1 MFGPGC
7 SLLDVFFLMKRNRIV
22 VMGFMGSMPIAGVI
36 WQHIHYVVG
45 LQRLGC
51 DVYYIE
57 DSARLPYNPQTFEV
71 NNEFVYAAQGLDRL
85 LKEFGFKNHWGFCAR
100 YLPSNPTAGLPLKR
114 IRQLYREADAILNI
128 CGTQEFND
136 DLLVSDRILYIE
148 SDPGVEQ
155 IKIDKR
161 VKSTVEYLRR
171 HRALFTFGENIGTKD
186 FPVLLHGFNW
196 LPTRQPVVTDLW
208 KSARSPSRAAVFT
221 TIANWST
228 SGLKDIAWRGKRYLW
243 SKSREFLRFISAPKE
258 AGETFEM
265 ATNIDDSRTRRKF
278 KQNAWRLTSPLQ
290 MSVDY
295 WLYRDYIQRSKG
307 EFTVAKDQ
315 YVRLNTGWF
324 SDRSACYLA
333 AGRPV
338 ITQETGFTKNYGGK
352 LGLLSFRTLDEI
364 ANAVKRINADYTKPS
379 LAAYALAREVFEAET
394 VLKSI
399 LDRAGILGD
408 GANPSWSARDLNV
421 ESMYRVCCVRK
432 GHLLMQIRTL
442 IFKYAV

>member
-1 MFGPGC
+1 
-7 SLLDVFFLMKRNRIV
+7 MKRKRIV

-36 WQHIHYVVG
+36 WQHVHYVVG
-45 LQRLGC
+45 LQRLGH

-57 DSARLPYNPQTFEV
+57 DSARLPYNPETFEV
-71 NNEFVYAAQGLDRL
+71 TNEFDYAARL
-85 LKEFGFKNHWGFCAR
+85 LSRLSREFEFKTRWAFCAR
-100 YLPSNPTAGLPLKR
+100 YLPGNPTAGLPLQK
-114 IRQLYREADAILNI
+114 IRQLYREADAILNV

-155 IKIDKR
+155 IKIDKK
-161 VKSTVEYLRR
+161 VKSTIEYLRR
-171 HRALFTFGENIGTKD
+171 HRALFTFGENIGTKS
-186 FPVLLHGFNW
+186 FPVPRHGFRW

-208 KSARSPSRAAVFT
+208 KTERTPAGAAVFT
-221 TIANWST
+221 SVANWST
-228 SGLKDIAWRGKRYLW
+228 SGLKDIWWRREKYLW
-243 SKSREFLRFISAPKE
+243 SKSREFLRFVAAPAK
-258 AGETFEM
+258 AGETFEL
-265 ATNIDDSRTRRKF
+265 ATNIDDDALCRRF
-278 KQNAWRLTSPLQ
+278 ERNGWRLRCPLQ

-338 ITQETGFTKNYGGK
+338 ITQETGFTKICGGK
-352 LGLLSFRTLDEI
+352 AGLLSFRSVDEI
-364 ANAVKRINADYTKPS
+364 VDAAKQINRDYAKHS
-379 LAAYALAREVFEAET
+379 RAAYDIAREFFEAEN

-399 LDRAGILGD
+399 LDRAEI
-408 GANPSWSARDLNV
+408 
-421 ESMYRVCCVRK
+421 
-432 GHLLMQIRTL
+432 
-442 IFKYAV
+442 